1 MPGAGGAGWATMAAA
16 DGLLATFATQG
27 WVVIPDAID
36 PTRLEALRAA
46 VDRGLAAVPPACPPN
61 PLSGAGPWGYT
72 SRRYPDPAHWD
83 AAIAELTDPPP
94 AAEPLIRAALGDA
107 YWLQQNYAHALRP
120 PPPSASSA
128 SKTAAAPGENG
139 GVVDQ
144 VVVRGG
150 IHQVPLRDRDESLAS
165 VVSTRNGA
173 RQRVPGL
180 AERLWGGRHV
190 EITLVYDLV
199 AGSAEDGGF
208 VRSKP
213 PLSAGKISPERGA

>member
-1 MPGAGGAGWATMAAA
+1 MAAA

-46 VDRGLAAVPPACPPN
+46 VDRGLSAVPPACPPN

-107 YWLQQNYAHALRP
+107 YWLQQNYTHALRP
-120 PPPSASSA
+120 PPPSASVGNN
-128 SKTAAAPGENG
+128 AAPSENG
-139 GVVDQ
+139 GVVGNQ

-213 PLSAGKISPERGA
+213 PLSAERSLPKGAPDGHRSIARGA

>member
-1 MPGAGGAGWATMAAA
+1 MAAA

-94 AAEPLIRAALGDA
+94 AAEPLIRAALGDD

-120 PPPSASSA
+120 PPPSASA
-128 SKTAAAPGENG
+128 GNNAAPSENG

-208 VRSKP
+208 VRCKHT
-213 PLSAGKISPERGA
+213 LSAGKISAERGV

>member
-1 MPGAGGAGWATMAAA
+1 MAAA

-46 VDRGLAAVPPACPPN
+46 VDRGLSAVPPACPPN

-94 AAEPLIRAALGDA
+94 AAEPLIRAALGDD

-213 PLSAGKISPERGA
+213 PSAGKISPERGA